1 MIKRMVIMLF
11 AVGIVLGG
19 LYGFQVFKAGMIKQ
33 VMASIANPAQTVST
47 TVAEETAWQDKI
59 EAVGTLKAAKGA
71 DLALQVS
78 GIVDKIEFQSGDTVK
93 EGQPLLTLSAADD
106 LAKLDS
112 LRATADNLAI
122 TLRRDEEQLKI
133 KAVSQATV
141 DSDAASLKNAQ
152 ALVAQQV
159 ALVDQKTLRA
169 PFSGRLGIRAVDL
182 GQFLTAGTSIVTLQA
197 LDQLFVDMYLPQ
209 KNISKL
215 KVGQSIDMT
224 IDAYPG
230 KVFKGVLSAIN
241 SKVDTATRNVQVRA
255 TVANMD
261 GALLPGMFG
270 KVEIAAGSSQ
280 QFVTLPQTAVVYN
293 PYGSLVF
300 VIDKAASG
308 DGKEKKVRQSFIKT
322 GATRGDFVAVT
333 EGVKVGDEV
342 VTAGQIKLGNDSRVV
357 IDNTK
362 VPPAENAP
370 AVVDH

>member
-1 MIKRMVIMLF
+1 MIKRMVIMLI

-19 LYGFQVFKAGMIKQ
+19 LYGFQVFKAGIIKQ
-33 VMASIANPAQTVST
+33 VMASIANPPQTVST
-47 TVAEETAWQDKI
+47 TVASESDWQDKI
-59 EAVGTLKAAKGA
+59 EAVGTMKAVNGA

-93 EGQPLLTLSAADD
+93 EGQPLLKLSAADD

-112 LRATADNLAI
+112 LRATADNLNI

-141 DSDAASLKNAQ
+141 DSDAANLKNAQ
-152 ALVAQQV
+152 ALVAQQM

-197 LDQLFVDMYLPQ
+197 LDQLYVDMSLPQ

-215 KVGQSIDMT
+215 KVGQQIDMT
-224 IDAYPG
+224 VDAYPG

-241 SKVDTATRNVQVRA
+241 SKVDSATRNVQVRA
-255 TVANMD
+255 TVENKD
-261 GALLPGMFG
+261 GSLLPGMFG
-270 KVEIAAGSSQ
+270 KVEISAGSSQ
-280 QFVTLPQTAVVYN
+280 EFVTLPQTAVVYN
-293 PYGSLVF
+293 PYGSLVY
-300 VIDKAASG
+300 VIDKAQSG
-308 DGKEKKVRQSFIKT
+308 DGKEKKVRQSFVKT
-322 GATRGDFVAVT
+322 GSTRGDFVAVT
-333 EGVKVGDEV
+333 DGIQAGDEV
-342 VTAGQIKLGNDSRVV
+342 VTAGQIKLGNGSRVL
-357 IDNTK
+357 IDNAK

-370 AVVDH
+370 AIQDR

>member
-1 MIKRMVIMLF
+1 MIKRMVIMLI

-19 LYGFQVFKAGMIKQ
+19 LYGFQVFKAGIIKQ

-47 TVAEETAWQDKI
+47 TVASQSDWQDKI
-59 EAVGTLKAAKGA
+59 EAVGTMKAVNGA

-93 EGQPLLTLSAADD
+93 EGQQLLKLSAADD
-106 LAKLDS
+106 FAKLDS

-122 TLRRDEEQLKI
+122 TLHRDEEQLKI

-141 DSDAASLKNAQ
+141 DSDAANLKNAQ
-152 ALVAQQV
+152 ALVAQQM

-197 LDQLFVDMYLPQ
+197 LDQLYVDMSLPQ

-224 IDAYPG
+224 VDAYPG
-230 KVFKGVLSAIN
+230 KVFTGVLSAIN
-241 SKVDTATRNVQVRA
+241 SKVDSATRNVQVRA
-255 TVANMD
+255 TVENRD
-261 GALLPGMFG
+261 GSLLPGMFG
-270 KVEIAAGSSQ
+270 KVEILAGSSQ
-280 QFVTLPQTAVVYN
+280 EFVTLPQTAVVYN
-293 PYGSLVF
+293 PYGSLVY
-300 VIDKAASG
+300 VIDKAQSG

-322 GATRGDFVAVT
+322 GSTRGDFVAVT
-333 EGVKVGDEV
+333 DGIKAGDEV
-342 VTAGQIKLGNDSRVV
+342 VTAGQIKLSNGSRVL

-370 AVVDH
+370 VLEDH

>member
-1 MIKRMVIMLF
+1 MIKRMVIMLI

-19 LYGFQVFKAGMIKQ
+19 LYGFQVFKAGIIKQ

-47 TVAEETAWQDKI
+47 TVAQQSEWQDKI
-59 EAVGTLKAAKGA
+59 EAVGTMKAVNGA

-93 EGQPLLTLSAADD
+93 EGQQLLKLSADDD

-112 LRATADNLAI
+112 LRATADNLSI
-122 TLRRDEEQLKI
+122 TLHRDEEQLKI

-141 DSDAASLKNAQ
+141 DSDAANLKNAQ
-152 ALVAQQV
+152 ALVAQQM

-197 LDQLFVDMYLPQ
+197 LDQLYVDMSLPQ

-224 IDAYPG
+224 VDAYPG

-241 SKVDTATRNVQVRA
+241 SKVDSSTRNVQVRA
-255 TVANMD
+255 TVENLD
-261 GALLPGMFG
+261 GSLLPGMFG
-270 KVEIAAGSSQ
+270 KVEISAGSTQ

-293 PYGSLVF
+293 PYGSLVYI
-300 VIDKAASG
+300 IDNTQSG
-308 DGKEKKVRQSFIKT
+308 DSKEKKVRQSFVKT
-322 GATRGDFVAVT
+322 GSTRGDFVAVT
-333 EGVKVGDEV
+333 DGIKPGDEV
-342 VTAGQIKLGNDSRVV
+342 VTAGQIKLSNGSRVL

-370 AVVDH
+370 VIADH